1 MSQTS
6 LNLQSLGNLVRSWV
20 HYDTLTANF
29 NKQAQ
34 NTRKERDKYEEEIIK
49 TLQESN
55 YDKAVIQISGGKL
68 VVHDERHS
76 QPLTFKSLEE
86 LLHDYYKHKP
96 MSGPD
101 ETGAILKFIRENRT
115 VHSGLKLK
123 RIMTGGQ
130 QV

>member
-55 YDKAVIQISGGKL
+55 YDKAVIQISGGK
-68 VVHDERHS
+68 
-76 QPLTFKSLEE
+76 
-86 LLHDYYKHKP
+86 
-96 MSGPD
+96 
-101 ETGAILKFIRENRT
+101 I
-115 VHSGLKLK
+115 
-123 RIMTGGQ
+123 GGSR
-130 QV
+130 